1 MPKVSAKKDRA
12 NNVST
17 YNDEF
22 INSIT
27 LKNIKSFSE
36 LRSLYTK
43 LKKANEIMTDFYM
56 TIFSDYVMSINSN
69 ADDVCIIPDLDTV
82 KKYKVLTSKIQKA
95 YNYISFLPLLLN
107 SLACSTVGQVKYR
120 PLSVSFFLL

>member
-1 MPKVSAKKDRA
+1 MPKVSAKKDRT
-12 NNVST
+12 NNVSI

-36 LRSLYTK
+36 LRSLYIK

-82 KKYKVLTSKIQKA
+82 KKYKALTSKIQKA
-95 YNYISFLPLLLN
+95 YNYVRFLINFENPFSN
-107 SLACSTVGQVKYR
+107 R
-120 PLSVSFFLL
+120 